1 MSLLLGGEY
10 ARMWLKDRDEFREKT
25 YEKPKKVIYNDIEWW
40 LKMHKTDR
48 CFCAIWEGKGF
59 APKISEVTDN
69 A

>member
-25 YEKPKKVIYNDIEWW
+25 YEKPKKIIYNDIEWW

-48 CFCAIWEGKGF
+48 CFCAI
-59 APKISEVTDN
+59 
-69 A
+69 